1 MLGLNE
7 FSIRCELERALQDS
21 VRNVGSEFLRKLNDY
36 VRQYPND
43 ASEIKF
49 MARVMI
55 PRVMRELES
64 KLTVGAC

>member
-7 FSIRCELERALQDS
+7 FSIRCELERALQDL

-36 VRQYPND
+36 VRQYPNY

-49 MARVMI
+49 MA
-55 PRVMRELES
+55 RVMRELES

>member
-36 VRQYPND
+36 VR
-43 ASEIKF
+43 
-49 MARVMI
+49 
-55 PRVMRELES
+55 
-64 KLTVGAC
+64 